1 MPYDSDAGLAV
12 LFSTNHCIS
21 REGFI
26 LRNSDLVD
34 IESTKGGL
42 GSGKKSVRA
51 LSIGPWPP
59 VSL

>member
-1 MPYDSDAGLAV
+1 MPRNSDAGLAV

-26 LRNSDLVD
+26 LRNSDVLD

-42 GSGKKSVRA
+42 GSSKKSVRA
-51 LSIGPWPP
+51 LSIGPGSPD
-59 VSL
+59 